1 MPGWGF
7 LFGVNLDIE
16 DRQRQEKR
24 DKVTR
29 KSAKVSST
37 TVLIGILLVG
47 MIGGGV
53 ALTIDRSPGSE
64 IKLPKQV
71 ERVKVTGPVD
81 YTEARVDMKKVDYE
95 TDGKWITLDLDDV
108 IKNKLVTFNYKSP
121 KINVETR
128 NFAGKPELPMLAM
141 VDPKGKL
148 MVGVSYCEPCRS
160 ITFHTEKDMSLTCNI
175 CGTKWDIETLVAW
188 SGACMPFPPDEVKV
202 KVEDDKVF
210 IPRDY
215 LEKWEPRKET

>member
-1 MPGWGF
+1 M
-7 LFGVNLDIE
+7 DIE
-16 DRQRQEKR
+16 DQQLQEKR
-24 DKVTR
+24 DRVTK
-29 KSAKVSST
+29 KSAKISST
-37 TVLIGILLVG
+37 TVLIGILLVV
-47 MIGGGV
+47 MVGGGV
-53 ALTIDRSPGSE
+53 ALTVGGSTGSE
-64 IKLPKQV
+64 IKPPKQIDRV
-71 ERVKVTGPVD
+71 EVTGPVD
-81 YTEARVDMKKVDYE
+81 YTQARVDMKKIDYE
-95 TDGKWITLDLDDV
+95 ADEKWVTINLDDV
-108 IKNKLVTFNYKSP
+108 IKNKLVTFNFKSP

-128 NFAGKPELPMLAM
+128 NFAGKPELPILAM

-175 CGTKWDIETLVAW
+175 CGTKWDVETLIAW

-202 KVEDDKVF
+202 KVKGDKVL